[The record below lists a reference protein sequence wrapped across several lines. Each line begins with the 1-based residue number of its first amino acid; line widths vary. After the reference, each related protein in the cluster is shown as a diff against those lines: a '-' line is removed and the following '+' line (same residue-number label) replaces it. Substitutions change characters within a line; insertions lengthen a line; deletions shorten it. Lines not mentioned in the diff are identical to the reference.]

1 MRFESEIKNALDV
14 AKSHI
19 AAIEGLSCPSEQ
31 TAAYKQL
38 PEFKARATAFQW
50 VLEGDQQLAY
60 LHVDSTLTAAF
71 QHYLDHYHDQEEEAL
86 DEAAKEHYQDWLD
99 TCEPGDEYVVSE
111 NDHSL
116 DPIEPRFEVVQVEES
131 EYGKFY
137 HLTFPSISTAMQF
150 GLGWGE
156 VKGQKLEKQ
165 ANAGLA
171 QSLDEALNRGDGTYR
186 P

>member
-1 MRFESEIKNALDV
+1 MRFESEIKDALDV

-19 AAIEGLSCPSEQ
+19 TAIERVSCPSEQ
-31 TAAYKQL
+31 AAAYKQL
-38 PEFKARATAFQW
+38 PEFEARVRAFQW

-86 DEAAKEHYQDWLD
+86 DEAAKEHYQEWLE
-99 TCEPGDEYVVSE
+99 TREPGDEYVISE

-137 HLTFPSISTAMQF
+137 HLTFPTIATAMQF

-156 VKGQKLEKQ
+156 VNGRARQQKEG
-165 ANAGLA
+165 AA
-171 QSLDEALNRGDGTYR
+171 Q
-186 P
+186 